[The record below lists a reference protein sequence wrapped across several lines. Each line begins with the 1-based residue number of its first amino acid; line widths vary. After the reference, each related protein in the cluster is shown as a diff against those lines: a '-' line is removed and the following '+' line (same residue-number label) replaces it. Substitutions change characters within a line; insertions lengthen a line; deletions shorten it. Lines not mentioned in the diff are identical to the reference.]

1 MSTVSAKTV
10 PFNRVQDDIITV
22 EDKVDFQALTDWTKD
37 WHPENSYSFKFDN
50 YTDTSGS
57 VLILPSGVV
66 GSVQYPFRGI
76 VNGINSGGGV
86 LELTLDGPVVLSNTD
101 LYREDR
107 NLLWG
112 FYLDRYDVTSNAVSI
127 DNIQFYNIVLEDALL
142 SIPSLTQNLN
152 ESTQTITIPET
163 LGPTEWLKLRFNK

>member
-1 MSTVSAKTV
+1 M
-10 PFNRVQDDIITV
+10 
-22 EDKVDFQALTDWTKD
+22 
-37 WHPENSYSFKFDN
+37 
-50 YTDTSGS
+50 
-57 VLILPSGVV
+57 
-66 GSVQYPFRGI
+66 
-76 VNGINSGGGV
+76 
-86 LELTLDGPVVLSNTD
+86 LELTPDGPVVLSNTD
-101 LYREDR
+101 LYRKDR

-163 LGPTEWLKLRFNK
+163 LGPTEWLTQI